1 MPHYMFQGGYTA
13 ETWARL
19 TNKPEDREATIR
31 ALLERHGGKL
41 QSLYFTFGQDDFVAI
56 GELPDNATASSLAI
70 AVAASGSMRNFRT
83 TPLITA
89 QEAMQAMS
97 KASQMGYPPPGR

>member
-31 ALLERHGGKL
+31 ALIERHGGKL
-41 QSLYFTFGQDDFVAI
+41 GCLYFTFGQDDFVAI
-56 GELPDNATASSLAI
+56 AELPDNATATTLAI
-70 AVAASGSMRNFRT
+70 AVAASGSIRNFRT

-89 QEAMQAMS
+89 QEAMQAMA
-97 KASQMGYPPPGR
+97 KAGQTGYRPAGT